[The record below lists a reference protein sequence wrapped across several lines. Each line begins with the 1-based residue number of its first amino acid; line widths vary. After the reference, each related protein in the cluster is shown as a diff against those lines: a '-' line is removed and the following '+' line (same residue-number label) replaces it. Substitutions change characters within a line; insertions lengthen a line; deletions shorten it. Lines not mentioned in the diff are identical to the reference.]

1 MSGLGVD
8 DFPAFFEA
16 VHGCSAFPWQE
27 RLARKVVGSGE
38 WPPLL
43 DLPTASGK
51 TATIDVAVFH
61 LACESRKAAERSAP
75 MRILFVIDR
84 RIVVDEAFGRARRI
98 AEKLRSG
105 TDGVLLKVK
114 QRLSQLSGD
123 LSRPLDLVR
132 LRGGVPQERDWA
144 RSPAQPLVAVSTVDQ
159 VGSRLL
165 FRGYGVSPRMW
176 PVDAALVGTDA
187 L

>member
-1 MSGLGVD
+1 MNTPSVE
-8 DFPAFFEA
+8 DFPGFFEA
-16 VHGCSAFPWQE
+16 VHGYSPFPWQE
-27 RLARKVVGSGE
+27 RLAREVVGTGK

-43 DLPTASGK
+43 DLLTASGK
-51 TATIDVAVFH
+51 TATINVAVFH
-61 LACESRKAAERSAP
+61 LACESGRGAERSAP